1 MAIYESSR
9 GQGLFVHIRANLIV
23 SRVCPCFNFG
33 RVRSFHCRYQDA
45 KCLVTT
51 GHGKYFSTGVDVS
64 LFGSQSS
71 RDSIV
76 EVLSALQQLLYRLLT
91 FPLITVAAINGK

>member
-1 MAIYESSR
+1 M
-9 GQGLFVHIRANLIV
+9 
-23 SRVCPCFNFG
+23 
-33 RVRSFHCRYQDA
+33 
-45 KCLVTT
+45 TT

-64 LFGSQSS
+64 LFGSQSIAS